1 MCGRQF
7 KTVLKHPPV
16 FTHFSAQTKAPT
28 LVGDS
33 YYKLLRLK
41 KDYLLVGVRLRNR
54 VRGQALSAFLVR
66 VVHVLFSRYI

>member
-1 MCGRQF
+1 MCGRRF

-33 YYKLLRLK
+33 YSDRFYV
-41 KDYLLVGVRLRNR
+41 DEVGVTTLA
-54 VRGQALSAFLVR
+54 VRRTARDDDCVTLLD
-66 VVHVLFSRYI
+66 